1 MRGFV
6 AICLL
11 VVTAMTAGAQT
22 RMPNPRAIEA
32 GRRGWAAIRDSLNEE
47 AAKAF
52 ADALFHN
59 PAEPQYHLGAGLA
72 AYLLGDA
79 ADAQRHLEAG
89 LRLQPGLTQ
98 ASTLLGT
105 ILYRNSDLAG
115 ALRVYEAAL
124 AAAPNDAN
132 LAERVRQL
140 QVEAEV
146 QRDFYQAQGGH
157 FTVLFEGPADD
168 ALAQRAID
176 ILEDAYLRVGAAFNR
191 FPDGPVTVVLYTE
204 QQFSDITRSPS
215 WAAAQYNGRI
225 RIPVRGALRKPA
237 ELERV
242 LFHEFTHVLV
252 SSIAPRGVPTWLNEG
267 LAVVFEPKGRA
278 WSRKALDADTRRIP
292 LGKLAGS
299 FKGFADDDAT
309 TAYAESADA
318 VARMIDLAGE
328 WAVVALLQDIARGRP
343 FAEAF
348 GERMLVPWAEFSG
361 QGLAEPEQT
370 KP

>member
-1 MRGFV
+1 
-6 AICLL
+6 
-11 VVTAMTAGAQT
+11 
-22 RMPNPRAIEA
+22 
-32 GRRGWAAIRDSLNEE
+32 
-47 AAKAF
+47 
-52 ADALFHN
+52 
-59 PAEPQYHLGAGLA
+59 
-72 AYLLGDA
+72 
-79 ADAQRHLEAG
+79 
-89 LRLQPGLTQ
+89 
-98 ASTLLGT
+98 
-105 ILYRNSDLAG
+105 
-115 ALRVYEAAL
+115 
-124 AAAPNDAN
+124 
-132 LAERVRQL
+132 
-140 QVEAEV
+140 
-146 QRDFYQAQGGH
+146 
-157 FTVLFEGPADD
+157 
-168 ALAQRAID
+168 
-176 ILEDAYLRVGAAFNR
+176 
-191 FPDGPVTVVLYTE
+191 
-204 QQFSDITRSPS
+204 
-215 WAAAQYNGRI
+215 
-225 RIPVRGALRKPA
+225 
-237 ELERV
+237 
-242 LFHEFTHVLV
+242 VLV

>member
-1 MRGFV
+1 MRWSAAF
-6 AICLL
+6 ALAL
-11 VVTAMTAGAQT
+11 AVTVGVQT
-22 RMPNPRAIEA
+22 QTPLPKPKAIEA
-32 GRRGWAAIRDSLNEE
+32 GRRGWAAIRDGQNEE

-52 ADALFHN
+52 ADALFHD
-59 PAEPQYHLGAGLA
+59 ARDPQLHLGAGLA
-72 AYLLGDA
+72 AYLLGNA
-79 ADAQRHLEAG
+79 SNAQEHLEAA
-89 LRLQPGLTQ
+89 LTLDPALTQ
-98 ASTLLGT
+98 ASLLLGT
-105 ILYRNSDLAG
+105 ILYRNSDFAG

-124 AAAPNDAN
+124 ASAPKDAT

-140 QVEAEV
+140 RAEADV

-168 ALAQRAID
+168 ALSQRALD
-176 ILEDAYLRVGAAFNR
+176 VLEDAYVRVGTALNR

-225 RIPVRGALRKPA
+225 RIPVRGALRKPE

-278 WSRKALDADTRRIP
+278 WSRQALDAKAARIP
-292 LGKLAGS
+292 LSKLSDG
-299 FKGFADDDAT
+299 FKGLSDDDAG

-318 VARMIDLAGE
+318 VAQMIDLAGE
-328 WAVVALLQDIARGRP
+328 WAVVALLQDVARGRP

-348 GERMLVPWAEFSG
+348 GDRMLVPWDEFSG
-361 QGLAEPEQT
+361 AA
-370 KP
+370 KR

>member
-1 MRGFV
+1 MKAFM
-6 AICLL
+6 AACLL
-11 VVTAMTAGAQT
+11 VVASVAAGQT
-22 RMPNPRAIEA
+22 PLPKPKAIEA
-32 GRRGWAAIRDSLNEE
+32 GRRGWAAVRDGLNEE

-52 ADALFHN
+52 GDALFHDS
-59 PAEPQYHLGAGLA
+59 AEPQYHLGAGLA
-72 AYLLGDA
+72 AYLLGQSTEAQEHLRA
-79 ADAQRHLEAG
+79 ALTLA
-89 LRLQPGLTQ
+89 PGLTQ
-98 ASTLLGT
+98 ASILLGT
-105 ILYRNSDLAG
+105 ILYRNSDFEG

-124 AAAPNDAN
+124 AATPTDTN
-132 LAERVRQL
+132 LQERVRQL
-140 QVEAEV
+140 RAEADV

-176 ILEDAYLRVGAAFNR
+176 ILEDAYVRIGTALNR
-191 FPDGPVTVVLYTE
+191 YPDGPVTVVLYTE

-252 SSIAPRGVPTWLNEG
+252 SAMAPRGVPTWLNEG

-278 WSRKALDADTRRIP
+278 WSRKALDAASARIP

-299 FKGFADDDAT
+299 FKGFSDEDAT
-309 TAYAESADA
+309 TAYAQSADA

-328 WAVVALLQDIARGRP
+328 WSVVALLQDITRGRP

-348 GERMLVPWAEFSG
+348 GERMLIPWAEFSG
-361 QGLAEPEQT
+361 QDAAAPATAAQ
-370 KP
+370 